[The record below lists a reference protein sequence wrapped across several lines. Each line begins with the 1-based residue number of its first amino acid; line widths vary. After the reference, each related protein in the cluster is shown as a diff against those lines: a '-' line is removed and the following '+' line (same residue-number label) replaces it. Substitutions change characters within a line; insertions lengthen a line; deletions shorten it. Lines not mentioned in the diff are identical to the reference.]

1 MSAYGLSIVNVAV
14 VASDGTVTDRRQVM
28 VSVAVFVVPLRVE
41 EIVAVVFDVTAVVLT
56 VNVAEVLPARIVKV
70 AGTVAAD

>member
-1 MSAYGLSIVNVAV
+1 MSIVNVAV